1 MSDFERALRI
11 VLQAEGGYSDD
22 PRDTGGRTRYGI
34 SEVVAREH
42 GYLGSM
48 QALPLDLAEAI
59 YRTDYW
65 DAVQA
70 DALPWPLNCYVFDAA
85 VNQGVDAAV
94 RMLQAALGT
103 VQDGIIGRQT
113 LSLAQASTP
122 WHQARYLAARAQRY
136 MGTRG
141 FDRFGQGWLIRV
153 FLLARDAA

>member
-1 MSDFERALRI
+1 MAIRLDTRDADFEARFAAFLTTKR
-11 VLQAEGGYSDD
+11 
-22 PRDTGGRTRYGI
+22 
-34 SEVVAREH
+34 EV
-42 GYLGSM
+42 S
-48 QALPLDLAEAI
+48 PD
-59 YRTDYW
+59 
-65 DAVQA
+65 
-70 DALPWPLNCYVFDAA
+70 
-85 VNQGVDAAV
+85 VDAAV